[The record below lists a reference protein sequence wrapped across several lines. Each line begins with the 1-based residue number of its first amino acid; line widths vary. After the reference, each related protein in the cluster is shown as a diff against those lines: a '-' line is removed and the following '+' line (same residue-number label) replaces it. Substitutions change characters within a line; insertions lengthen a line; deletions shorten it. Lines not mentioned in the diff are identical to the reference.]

1 MDLDARGSIDT
12 YDLRKALRDYRGL
25 DISTVTDE
33 EVDLIIARYDKD
45 GDRRI
50 RFSEFV
56 SVVSPVD
63 LIEGDRLQQRKG
75 TGSGFDDKTFLMYRG
90 LWLTIIKIE

>member
-1 MDLDARGSIDT
+1 MQTCPDFNLFDAFKLVDLDGRGSVDAF
-12 YDLRKALRDYRGL
+12 DLRRALRDYRGL
-25 DISTVTDE
+25 DLSNVTDE

-56 SVVSPVD
+56 SALSPVD
-63 LIEGDRLQQRKG
+63 LVQAERLQQRR
-75 TGSGFDDKTFLMYRG
+75 GSG
-90 LWLTIIKIE
+90 

>member
-1 MDLDARGSIDT
+1 MR
-12 YDLRKALRDYRGL
+12 RALRDYRGL

-33 EVDLIIARYDKD
+33 EVDLLICRYDKD
-45 GDRRI
+45 GDRRL

-56 SVVSPVD
+56 SAVSPVD
-63 LIEGDRLQQRKG
+63 VVEYDRLHLRQGRG
-75 TGSGFDDKTFLMYRG
+75 HGFDEKTFLMYRG